1 MSAGQRGP
9 YAGARFSI
17 LTQHGKEREMAP
29 LFADGLDVRLELA
42 MGFDTDS
49 FGSFTREVARQG
61 NQLEA
66 ARAKATKGMELLA
79 LDFGIASEG
88 SFHPGS
94 FGLYPSNLEP
104 RTSNLELVVLVDRLH
119 GLEIVGRAPRRVR
132 RGLRRVAVVRGLRGK
147 RLAGPHEPDAN
158 GHDTPGHRKPRSPNP
173 KRMPSV

>member
-1 MSAGQRGP
+1 MRHLRPERRVLEASARKMSAGQRGP

-104 RTSNLELVVLVDRLH
+104 RARRA
-119 GLEIVGRAPRRVR
+119 GRPAPRVGDR
-132 RGLRRVAVVRGLRGK
+132 R
-147 RLAGPHEPDAN
+147 
-158 GHDTPGHRKPRSPNP
+158 PRSTPRSERP
-173 KRMPSV
+173 APSRGRPWFAWKATCGPT